1 MMNSMGIGA
10 PAYASPEFEASIT
23 GENTNMDKLEADEFY
38 SQWFLEESRM
48 PYVTYDNDTLA
59 ELSILQTDINE
70 YVLQSLATF
79 ITDGVTDKS
88 WNAYVERIDAM
99 GLDRLLEI
107 YTEGYNSVA

>member
-1 MMNSMGIGA
+1 MQPEEFLINNENFAVTDAASEDELYELVSHIAVPVLLINGGIDCLL
-10 PAYASPEFEASIT
+10 YTS
-23 GENTNMDKLEADEFY
+23 
-38 SQWFLEESRM
+38 
-48 PYVTYDNDTLA
+48 LA

-79 ITDGVTDKS
+79 ITEGVTDQS

-99 GLDRLLEI
+99 GLDRLMEI